1 MNQYSKIL
9 GVGVGN
15 KFMWK
20 MFAILDHKNR
30 YNMDM
35 NHRWGDLI
43 HYTVNISSLM
53 VELAK
58 INSTGTEF
66 YPVQES
72 GTFTCT

>member
-1 MNQYSKIL
+1 
-9 GVGVGN
+9 
-15 KFMWK
+15 

-30 YNMDM
+30 DTMGLT
-35 NHRWGDLI
+35 HIWGDLI